1 MTACCARPRSLFARS
16 KFFMRINLERD
27 WIKLA
32 RETLD
37 IEMEGLRAVKDQ
49 LGESF
54 NQAVTLLAACKGRVI
69 ITGLGKSG
77 LVGRKLAATM
87 SSTGTASFFMHPVE
101 AQHGDLGS
109 IRSDDAVIAI
119 SYSGKTDELNAIL
132 PVLSSLGVKII
143 SLTGDAGSP
152 MAELSDVV
160 ISTRIPREACPL
172 NLAPTTSTTAA
183 LAVGDAL
190 AVCLIEAKS
199 FTERDFK
206 KVHPGGALGQR
217 LRERVGELMHKAAPV
232 TPLASGLGR
241 AVADVHKGGLGA
253 TLIVGDNGRVM
264 GILTDG
270 DIRRSLLDG
279 SFDASRSVSEVMT
292 SKFRHA
298 RPEMTVA
305 EVLGLMEGAAITV
318 LPVLDGDGAVQ
329 GIIHMHDLL
338 GKGGIKFE
346 P

>member
-1 MTACCARPRSLFARS
+1 M
-16 KFFMRINLERD
+16 NLERD
-27 WIKLA
+27 WVKLA
-32 RETLD
+32 KETLD
-37 IEMEGLRAVKDQ
+37 IEMEGLEAVKKQ

-54 NQAVTLLAACKGRVI
+54 NKAVSILAACKGRVI

-101 AQHGDLGS
+101 GQHGDLGS

-132 PVLSSLGVKII
+132 PVLGSLGVKII
-143 SLTGDAGSP
+143 SLTGGLDSP
-152 MAELSDVV
+152 MAVLSDVV

-172 NLAPTTSTTAA
+172 NLAPTTSTTAT
-183 LAVGDAL
+183 LAIGDAL

-217 LRERVGELMHKAAPV
+217 LRERVGELMHTVVPT
-232 TPLASGLGR
+232 TPLTADFGR
-241 AVADVHKGGLGA
+241 ALSDVHKGGLGA
-253 TLIVGDNGRVM
+253 SLIVDDGGRAV

-279 SFDASRSVSEVMT
+279 SFDASCRVSEVMT
-292 SKFRHA
+292 AKFSHA
-298 RPEMTVA
+298 KPEMTVA
-305 EVLGLMEGAAITV
+305 EVLNLMEGQAITV
-318 LPVLDGDGAVQ
+318 LPVLDDNSLVL

-338 GKGGIKFE
+338 GKGQIKFE
-346 P
+346 L

>member
-1 MTACCARPRSLFARS
+1 MNADT
-16 KFFMRINLERD
+16 NLNRD
-27 WIKLA
+27 WVELA

-37 IEMEGLRAVKDQ
+37 IEIEGLEAVKSR

-54 NQAVTLLAACKGRVI
+54 NQAVAILAACKGRVI

-101 AQHGDLGS
+101 GQHGDLGS

-143 SLTGDAGSP
+143 SLTGGIDSP
-152 MAELSDVV
+152 MAALSDVV
-160 ISTRIPREACPL
+160 IDTSIPREACPL
-172 NLAPTTSTTAA
+172 NLAPTTSTTAT

-190 AVCLIEAKS
+190 AVCLIEAKA
-199 FTERDFK
+199 FTEKDFK

-217 LRERVGELMHKAAPV
+217 LRERVGELMHKVVPT
-232 TPLASGLGR
+232 TPLSADFGR
-241 AVADVHKGGLGA
+241 AVADVHNGGLGA
-253 TLIVGDNGRVM
+253 SMIVDDSGRAV
-264 GILTDG
+264 GVLTDG
-270 DIRRSLLDG
+270 DIRRALLNG
-279 SFDASRSVSEVMT
+279 SFDAMRGVSEVMT
-292 SKFRHA
+292 SQFRHA
-298 RPEMTVA
+298 TPGMTAA
-305 EVLGLMEGAAITV
+305 EVLDIMEGSAITV
-318 LPVLDGDGAVQ
+318 LPVLDDQGIVQ

-338 GKGGIKFE
+338 GKGQIKFE
-346 P
+346 S